1 MRPCKAKLN
10 ITNISKH
17 TINHLFRYQCKY
29 TGCGKEFRVQT
40 SFSRHKKSCKHNP
53 QCKNFLGAT
62 KQNPQLE
69 HTLAE
74 TRKDHIA
81 DRSSVGQQDHLSDDY
96 LPENFNIGSPDINIL
111 DYCYFAAVGATE
123 GNPQLGHTLAD
134 TRNHHI
140 ADQSSVG
147 QQDHSSDDYL
157 PENFNIGSPD
167 INILDYCDFAAL
179 GPDIVTL
186 FSE

>member
-1 MRPCKAKLN
+1 MDGRIFFWLRRQKLMVYLG
-10 ITNISKH
+10 
-17 TINHLFRYQCKY
+17 HLKY
-29 TGCGKEFRVQT
+29 L
-40 SFSRHKKSCKHNP
+40 SN
-53 QCKNFLGAT
+53 A
-62 KQNPQLE
+62 
-69 HTLAE
+69 
-74 TRKDHIA
+74 
-81 DRSSVGQQDHLSDDY
+81 HL
-96 LPENFNIGSPDINIL
+96 
-111 DYCYFAAVGATE
+111 GATE